1 MSDEKEKQKIVTDE
15 DWKKQ
20 AVREKEKISRNKQPE
35 PKKADNVE
43 ADGGMKGA
51 GPEEKTE
58 RPLPPANFMT
68 MVNTL
73 MLQALLYLGKL
84 GDPNSEEGKKMV
96 NPEMAKH
103 HIDLLGVLEEK
114 TKENLTDEENK
125 ALSLALHE
133 VRMLYVQSVA

>member
-1 MSDEKEKQKIVTDE
+1 MNNEEEKPKIVSDD

-20 AVREKEKISRNKQPE
+20 AQREKGKISRNKQPE
-35 PKKADNVE
+35 PKKADNVK
-43 ADGGMKGA
+43 ADGDVKGA
-51 GPEEKTE
+51 GPKETAE

-84 GDPNSEEGKKMV
+84 GDPNSDEGKKMV
-96 NPEMAKH
+96 NPDLAKH

-114 TKENLTDEENK
+114 TKGNLTDEENK

-133 VRMLYVQSVA
+133 VRMLYVQLVA

>member
-20 AVREKEKISRNKQPE
+20 AVQEKEKISRKQPE
-35 PKKADNVE
+35 TKKTDAAETDE
-43 ADGGMKGA
+43 AVKAA
-51 GPEEKTE
+51 GPGETAE
-58 RPLPPANFMT
+58 RPIPPANFMT

-114 TKENLTDEENK
+114 TKGNLTDEENK